1 MAVMQVAARAIA
13 DLDHIAD
20 DLVEIKSRTDR
31 MRRTAQYRGDADV
44 IPMTDSVAATDAP
57 RRAQPVP
64 NVLLEEYWDVY
75 KALVR

>member
-1 MAVMQVAARAIA
+1 MQVAARAIA

-20 DLVEIKSRTDR
+20 DLADIKSRTDR
-31 MRRTAQYRGDADV
+31 MRRTAIYRSEADV
-44 IPMTDSVAATDAP
+44 IPLSDSISVPDAS
-57 RRAQPVP
+57 RRGHPVP